1 MSAMNYTLS
10 KTSYNLSTKDCSLP
24 LAHGV
29 ALITVNSIMG
39 VFGTLGNLMVC
50 VAVVKNPRLRRFPNY
65 LLFSL
70 AMADLIVTMFCEPL
84 VIVIFFER
92 TFQNVCAE
100 NVERVYFMVSN
111 FSASASV
118 VHLSGISVDRFLAV
132 VWPLRHKGIMEKFGW
147 KFMLAVCWTLPV
159 GFLFLGRFLPAPI
172 SVKAFMNLAVFV
184 LCYAIVFVSYT
195 VIVISLVKQRKKIGQ
210 INATSPDDTSSRREI
225 RVAVTLAVVIVVF
238 TACWFPLFVVFSV
251 AGKPLVKIQG
261 TAHMW
266 IRTLAL
272 SNSAMNFLIY
282 GSRMRNFTDT
292 YIEIFQKTLRLA
304 GLQTTA

>member
-1 MSAMNYTLS
+1 MNYTS
-10 KTSYNLSTKDCSLP
+10 SGPSYNLSTKDCSLP

-29 ALITVNSIMG
+29 ALITVNSIVG
-39 VFGTLGNLMVC
+39 VFGTIGNLMVC
-50 VAVVKNPRLRRFPNY
+50 VAVVTNPRLRRFPNY

-70 AMADLIVTMFCEPL
+70 AIADLIVTMLCEPF
-84 VIVIFFER
+84 VIAILIKR

-100 NVERVYFMVSN
+100 NLERVYFVVSN

-118 VHLSGISVDRFLAV
+118 VHLSAISIDRLLAV
-132 VWPLRHKGIMEKFGW
+132 VSPLRHKCIMENFGW
-147 KFMLAVCWTLPV
+147 KSMLVVCWTLPV
-159 GFLFLGRFLPAPI
+159 GFIFLGRFVPGPV
-172 SVKAFMNLAVFV
+172 SVKAFVSLAVFV
-184 LCYAIVFVSYT
+184 LFYGIVFVSYT
-195 VIVISLVKQRKKIGQ
+195 VIVISLIKQRKRVSQ
-210 INATSPDDTSSRREI
+210 INATSPVDTNSHREV
-225 RVAVTLAVVIVVF
+225 RVAVTLAIVVVVF

-251 AGKPLVKIQG
+251 AGKPLVKIHG

-272 SNSAMNFLIY
+272 SNSSMNFIIY

-304 GLQTTA
+304 RLKNTT

>member
-1 MSAMNYTLS
+1 MNYTS
-10 KTSYNLSTKDCSLP
+10 SGPSYNLSTKSCSLP

-29 ALITVNSIMG
+29 ALITVNATVG
-39 VFGTLGNLMVC
+39 VFGTIGNLMVC
-50 VAVVKNPRLRRFPNY
+50 VAVATNPRLRRFPNY

-70 AMADLIVTMFCEPL
+70 AIADLIVTMLCEPF
-84 VIVIFFER
+84 VVAIFIKR

-100 NVERVYFMVSN
+100 NVERVYFVVSN

-118 VHLSGISVDRFLAV
+118 VHLSAISVDRLLAV
-132 VWPLRHKGIMEKFGW
+132 VCPLRHKCIMENFGW
-147 KFMLAVCWTLPV
+147 KSMLVMCWTLPV
-159 GFLFLGRFLPAPI
+159 GFIFLGRFLPAPV
-172 SVKAFMNLAVFV
+172 SVKAFVSLAVFV
-184 LCYAIVFVSYT
+184 LFYGVVFVSYT
-195 VIVISLVKQRKKIGQ
+195 VIVISLIKQRKRVSQ
-210 INATSPDDTSSRREI
+210 INATSPVDTNSRREV
-225 RVAVTLAVVIVVF
+225 RVAVTLAIVVVVF

-251 AGKPLVKIQG
+251 AGKPLVKIHG

-272 SNSAMNFLIY
+272 SNSSMNFIIY

-304 GLQTTA
+304 RLKNTT